1 MGALQAMSPR
11 GRIVLAVSALGIVF
25 VAFMLFRVASAPS
38 YTTLQAGVD
47 PAKTGKIT
55 AALDQA
61 GVSYKL
67 AEQRHRHRRR
77 LRPGVQGARRPRR
90 PGAGRRRLAARLRA
104 PRQAEARLLHLP
116 AADRLPARPRG
127 PDRPDHRADRR
138 HLGRPG
144 PAHAA
149 QGRPLRRR
157 EAARHRGRAPQ
168 RRRHRARS
176 RRHPRHRLAGLLQR
190 AQPQA
195 LQRHDHRRDGLD
207 AVAAGR
213 RRRRGR
219 HRLQAGGRGSLRRGH
234 ADHARR
240 ADRPHGRLRQGPGPG
255 PRRPQRRQGDP
266 GAAAV
271 RQEGHAAGDDQ
282 GDREPEGLGQRR
294 RRDRRR
300 GRQPPDL
307 RAERGGG
314 RAATRT
320 TSAPPARRRSAST
333 RPSRARRSPP
343 APSTSSTSR
352 CWSTSRCLRPRPAR

>member
-11 GRIVLAVSALGIVF
+11 GRIVLAVSALGIAL
-25 VAFMLFRVASAPS
+25 VAFMLFRLASAPS

-90 PGAGRRRLAARLRA
+90 PGPGRRRLAARLRA
-104 PRQAEARLLHLP
+104 ARQAEARLLHLP
-116 AADRLPARPRG
+116 AADRLPARARG

-168 RRRHRARS
+168 RRLHGDRS

-195 LQRHDHRRDGLD
+195 LQRDDHRRLGLD

-219 HRLQAGGRGSLRRGH
+219 HGLQAGGRGPLRGGH
-234 ADHARR
+234 AEHARR
-240 ADRPHGRLRQGPGPG
+240 PHRPHGRLRQGPGPG

-266 GAAAV
+266 G
-271 RQEGHAAGDDQ
+271 G
-282 GDREPEGLGQRR
+282 
-294 RRDRRR
+294 
-300 GRQPPDL
+300 
-307 RAERGGG
+307 
-314 RAATRT
+314 
-320 TSAPPARRRSAST
+320 ARST
-333 RPSRARRSPP
+333 PRRARRWRPP
-343 APSTSSTSR
+343 R
-352 CWSTSRCLRPRPAR
+352 RPRA